1 MKQRIPDAVLRAPHH
16 SLVLVPVDPA
26 VHFYIRENDFT
37 LASYPPRCTLEFALP
52 IWDDRQ
58 VICVALLVRL
68 AGRNASTF
76 ERWLNP
82 GDPAGLRI
90 LQLLS
95 GQANLDV
102 VLISDRSQRSF
113 RRRNM
118 LAGKAAGL
126 VASLRV
132 RRSWTPEEFDWRRK
146 RLDTLYPTPAALW
159 RGARLLKK

>member
-82 GDPAGLRI
+82 GDPGGLRI

-102 VLISDRSQRSF
+102 VLISDRSRRSF
-113 RRRNM
+113 RRRNT
-118 LAGKAAGL
+118 LAGRAAGL

-132 RRSWTPEEFDWRRK
+132 RP
-146 RLDTLYPTPAALW
+146 
-159 RGARLLKK
+159 

>member
-82 GDPAGLRI
+82 GDPGGLRI

-102 VLISDRSQRSF
+102 VLISDRSRRSF
-113 RRRNM
+113 RRRNT
-118 LAGKAAGL
+118 LAGRAAGL

-132 RRSWTPEEFDWRRK
+132 RPSWTPEEFDCRRR
-146 RLDTLYPTPAALW
+146 RLDTLYPTSAALW
-159 RGARLLKK
+159 RGAKLLKK